1 MKKFIKLTFIMLFAA
16 LITSLGVTVISA
28 DSESDIK
35 CYTVNGVE
43 YDDWNSAV
51 VAANGEETI
60 YLNKDV
66 SISKY
71 IEISSKVKLNLNGHA
86 LSSTQTTSTSFMF
99 SLTSG
104 ADFIIEGEGAITN
117 VPILVKAA
125 ASTKLAVKGLGDGI
139 TVDMRSGAN
148 KVFTLLPGSETYIT
162 GKITATPTGIGG
174 NLFYIGTNK
183 TTAATAKLTFDGA
196 DFTVNEPSSDAQR
209 KNSGNAINFLSAEDA
224 SDIVIKDSSINI
236 VHGDFIELASTS
248 AAALTAG
255 GKDGI
260 SATSYKG
267 AITAPT
273 VLIDID
279 GSKIVAGVSTYTRA
293 IHSNQYYGAGI
304 LFSVGDKATE
314 IRVDNTT
321 LVGTNRTI
329 SGKSIRNNANT
340 TSAFLYF
347 TNVDYISC
355 DYSLYDSCWLV
366 AEKVNLIWDGGKIS
380 FKNASRT
387 NKGSISS
394 LGEDGMSAIDP
405 LGKEAASAL
414 GLSAIPDNYVY
425 YYNTSNKTYTYYT
438 YTMVEGDAI
447 AGGGVGYSEM
457 KKLTDSD
464 GNVTG
469 YTKIS
474 DGETPDARFGLL
486 FKNVYFEYAPASS
499 ATSTS
504 GTSIVYSTAGN
515 KYTNVLIKEKYW
527 SSATVYE
534 TAFLDTPHTEQ
545 VFDVITAYT
554 SVYNPTTS
562 YIASSLSGTE
572 NSGSDTEAS
581 IVKTNRDFGVHEN
594 VISKDG
600 KNGYYKFYVSQG
612 ESDGQES
619 NPYFEMKIGTGKN
632 SYLSYYDT
640 NSNKEISN
648 ATESTFDNFTVIADS
663 AGYSLED
670 YKFIIHEFDVA
681 TDAASYVEISPSL
694 ITRYAN
700 LSYSESKYEISSSAQ
715 AQGSFSAPAISKS
728 GVLSFSTKTAG
739 ITVNKADTVNIPTDG
754 SWTRF
759 SYVYEVCG
767 WGPVSEYKIGQ
778 QTRTRA
784 TMKLNMHVYINGDW
798 AASFSDVLIA
808 AVDTELSKTLYLDSM
823 RFNASCNAGS
833 ILIDNNR
840 VSYYDADDVEAT
852 ATLSTLMNDLK
863 SNVNSLSVFNFFPNN
878 NLYYDPFAFVDG
890 KICQTE
896 EEMISSIKNGAFV
909 ELLKPLTSETL
920 ELNKNVVFKTN
931 GIDMPK
937 IISSTHKL
945 VNQSSDI
952 YNLVL
957 ADKSEIYELNYVSD
971 KFEIDE
977 IYGSAALGTT
987 VSPKLEINDSVTDG
1001 EDTVYIVGWTLIDG
1015 KESLTVSASLVSDG
1029 RIRLYPIYKSAVTV
1043 IWVDN
1048 DGVEISRKN
1057 YKPKQGAFSEEFIA
1071 TGIENINTG
1080 NGWYNLVYDSHKPI
1094 SLEESGTFTVYPYM
1108 KATQITDSDK
1118 EPENIL
1124 INLSLYTD
1132 YTLNI
1137 YIPTY
1142 ALPEMIDSIT
1152 ISRNID
1158 GTNPLSAKDVTV
1170 KGQLYTMF
1178 SDSYGVADT
1187 TINSYYV
1194 IYDVDGTTLTKTIDY
1209 GIPYYAYTVMNDS
1222 EQEMVTEKAKRLV
1235 MNMIDYA
1242 LSVIDYCGSSID
1254 ASIYR
1259 ELMAN
1264 EEFAS
1269 YVVSYDSDNLYL
1281 EGGAIYESEIK
1292 GLSYKESAVDD
1303 PSTEGI
1309 DESKI
1314 ESEMMKYASYWIKGT
1329 SFYFSTDKPAFII
1342 EYSENAESKFNGI
1355 KKPAADGTYAYWGSK
1370 GMFLYVGVD
1379 SANERTG
1386 PGLHVAYKGTMY
1398 NGEELLPSGEWDSL
1412 DFGEEN
1418 TYYAI
1423 ALLTSN
1429 TSNYCKYSIYNM
1441 AETLKIELRSNDGVS
1456 DGTNDPE
1463 NSIINDTFPG
1473 NGVTATYSLSAYIM
1487 EMLMLEKEQLALA
1500 AACDDT
1506 QLKSQYA
1513 RAAGE
1518 YRLAANTA
1526 MSLYSYAKVAR
1537 DYMGIEALP
1546 NYQ

>member
-1 MKKFIKLTFIMLFAA
+1 MKKLFRLAFVILFTA
-16 LITSLGVTVISA
+16 LITSLGVVVISA
-28 DSESDIK
+28 DSEIDTK
-35 CYTVNGVE
+35 TYAVKGE
-43 YDDWNSAV
+43 GYDDWSSAV
-51 VAANGEETI
+51 SAANGKETI

-71 IEISSKVKLNLNGHA
+71 IEISSKVKLNLNGHT

-104 ADFIIEGEGAITN
+104 ADFTIEGEGSIKN
-117 VPILVKAA
+117 VPVLVKAA
-125 ASTKLAVKGLGDGI
+125 ASTKLSIKGLGDGI

-162 GKITATPTGIGG
+162 GKITAIPTGIGG
-174 NLFYIGTNK
+174 NFFYIGTNK
-183 TTAATAKLTFDGA
+183 NKVATAKLVFDGA
-196 DFTVNEPSSDAQR
+196 DFTVTEPSGDAQR

-224 SDIVIKDSSINI
+224 SNIVIRDSFINV
-236 VHGDFIELASTS
+236 VHGDFIELTSTS
-248 AAALTAG
+248 ASVLTAG

-267 AITAPT
+267 AIAAPT
-273 VLIDID
+273 VLINID
-279 GSKIVAGVSTYTRA
+279 GSKIIAGVSTYTRA

-304 LFSVGDKATE
+304 LFTIGDKAAE

-366 AEKVNLIWDGGKIS
+366 AEKVNLIWNGGKIS

-394 LGEDGMSAIDP
+394 LNDEGTASIDP
-405 LGKEAASAL
+405 LGMEAASAL
-414 GLSAIPDNYVY
+414 GLSSIPDNYVY
-425 YYNTSNKTYTYYT
+425 YHNTSTKTYTYYT
-438 YTMVEGDAI
+438 YTMVEGDTI
-447 AGGGVGYSEM
+447 ACGGVGYSEM
-457 KKLTDSD
+457 KKVTDSD
-464 GNVTG
+464 GNITG

-499 ATSTS
+499 ATSPS
-504 GTSIVYSTAGN
+504 GTSVVYSTAGN
-515 KYTNVLIKEKYW
+515 KYTNVLIKDKYW
-527 SSATVYE
+527 SNATVYA
-534 TAFLDTPHTEQ
+534 TAFLDAPHTEQ

-554 SVYNPTTS
+554 SPYNPTTS

-572 NSGSDTEAS
+572 NFGSDTEAS
-581 IVKTNRDFGVHEN
+581 IIKTNQDFGVHEN
-594 VISKDG
+594 VISENG
-600 KNGYYKFYVSQG
+600 KNGYFKFYVSHG
-612 ESDGQES
+612 EDNGQES

-640 NSNKEISN
+640 STNKEINN
-648 ATESTFDNFTVIADS
+648 ATESAFDDFSVIADN
-663 AGYSLED
+663 AGLSLED
-670 YKFIIHEFDVA
+670 YKFIVHEFDVA
-681 TDAASYVEISPSL
+681 TDKASYVEISPSL
-694 ITRYAN
+694 ITGYAN
-700 LSYSESKYEISSSAQ
+700 LTYSESKYKISSSAQ
-715 AQGSFSAPAISKS
+715 AQGDFYAPAISES
-728 GVLSFSTKTAG
+728 GALSFSASTSG
-739 ITVNKADTVNIPTDG
+739 ITVDKGNTINIPTDG
-754 SWTRF
+754 AWTRF

-767 WGPVSEYKIGQ
+767 WGPVSEYDLGH

-784 TMKLNMHVYINGDW
+784 TMKLNMHVYVNGDW
-798 AASFSDVLIA
+798 AASFNNVLAA
-808 AVDTELSKTLYLDSM
+808 AVDTELSETLYLDSM
-823 RFNASCNAGS
+823 RFNANCNAGS

-840 VSYYDADDVEAT
+840 VSYYDANDVEAT
-852 ATLSTLMNDLK
+852 ATLSALMNDVK
-863 SNVNSLSVFNFFPNN
+863 SNVNNLDVFNFFPNN

-896 EEMISSIKNGAFV
+896 NELISSIKNGSFV
-909 ELLKPLTSETL
+909 ELRKPLTTEGI
-920 ELNKNVVFKTN
+920 ELDKNVVFKTN
-931 GIDMPK
+931 GISMPK

-957 ADKSEIYELNYVSD
+957 ADESEIYELNYVSD
-971 KFEIDE
+971 KFGIDE
-977 IYGSAALGTT
+977 TYGNAAFGTT
-987 VSPKLEINDSVTDG
+987 VSPMLEINDSVAEGD
-1001 EDTVYIVGWTLIDG
+1001 DTIYIVGWTLIDG
-1015 KESLTVSASLVSDG
+1015 EESLAVSSALVSDG
-1029 RIRLYPIYKSAVTV
+1029 KLRLYPICKSAVTV
-1043 IWVDN
+1043 VWVDN
-1048 DGVEISRKN
+1048 DGVEIARKN
-1057 YKPKQGAFSEEFIA
+1057 YKPGQGAFSEEFIA

-1094 SLEESGTFTVYPYM
+1094 SLKESGIFTVYPHM
-1108 KATQITDSDK
+1108 KATPIADGDPK
-1118 EPENIL
+1118 VKDIL

-1152 ISRNID
+1152 ISKNKD
-1158 GTNPLSAKDVTV
+1158 GTNPLSSKDVTV

-1178 SDSYGVADT
+1178 SDNYGVADT
-1187 TINSYYV
+1187 TINNYYI
-1194 IYDVDGTTLTKTIDY
+1194 IYEVDGTILTKTIDY
-1209 GIPYYAYTVMNDS
+1209 GIPYYAYTVMNDA

-1242 LSVIDYCGSSID
+1242 LSVIDYCGSSAD
-1254 ASIYR
+1254 VSIYR
-1259 ELMAN
+1259 ELMDN
-1264 EEFAS
+1264 EEYAS
-1269 YVVSYDSDNLYL
+1269 YVVSYDSDSLYL

-1292 GLSYKESAVDD
+1292 GLTYKASAVDD
-1303 PSTEGI
+1303 PSTENI
-1309 DESKI
+1309 DESKL
-1314 ESEMMKYASYWIKGT
+1314 ETERMKYASYWIKGT
-1329 SFYFSTDKPAFII
+1329 SFYFSTDKPTFII
-1342 EYSENAESKFNGI
+1342 EYSEKAESEFNGI
-1355 KKPAADGTYAYWGSK
+1355 KKPAADGTYGYWDNK
-1370 GMFLYVGVD
+1370 GIFLYVGVD
-1379 SANERTG
+1379 STNEKIG
-1386 PGLHVAYKGTMY
+1386 PGLHVAYKGTIY
-1398 NGEELLPSGEWDSL
+1398 NGEKILPNRDWDSL
-1412 DFGEEN
+1412 QFGDKN
-1418 TYYAI
+1418 SYYAI
-1423 ALLTSN
+1423 AVATTS

-1441 AETLKIELRSNDGVS
+1441 AETLKIELLNNDGVS
-1456 DGTNDPE
+1456 DGTNDSE

-1487 EMLMLEKEQLALA
+1487 EMLMLEKEQLALV

-1506 QLKSQYA
+1506 ELKLQYA
-1513 RAAGE
+1513 ALAGE
-1518 YRLAANTA
+1518 YRLAVNTA
-1526 MSLYSYAKVAR
+1526 MSLYSYAKAAR